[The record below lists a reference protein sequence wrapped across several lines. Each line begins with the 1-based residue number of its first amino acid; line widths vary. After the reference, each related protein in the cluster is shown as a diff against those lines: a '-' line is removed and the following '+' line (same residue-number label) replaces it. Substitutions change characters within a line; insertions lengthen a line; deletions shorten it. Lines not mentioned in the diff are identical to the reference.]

1 MLCWFLG
8 ANGADGFGSLYDGWV
23 DQTACQAFYVLKG
36 GAGCGKSTLMRR
48 VAARLEEAGRDVE
61 YILCSGDP
69 GSLDGIRIPG
79 KGAALMDGTAPH
91 VVEPAFVGATGHYL
105 DLGDGYDR
113 AALFPQRAEIVRLAQ
128 AYKAAYRDA
137 WHCLR
142 AAEEGRARA
151 AVPLRTDE
159 ALEKLPRRA
168 GRLLHQ
174 LGRQKGIGRR
184 TDRFLGG
191 PTCEGPRFLD
201 GTVRAL
207 CGQGWRIHDETGL
220 APALLAQ
227 LEAGLREAGWDVI
240 ACPDPIRPSRLAHLL
255 VPELGVCFLT
265 QDVEGIPLRPVR
277 TESVLDKARWQEV
290 RGAVRLAE
298 RTARALE
305 EEAVGHLRTAKERHD
320 ALEALYRPH
329 VDFSLAEA
337 LTERTAAEI
346 LALPDV

>member
-48 VAARLEEAGRDVE
+48 VAARLEKAGWDVE

-69 GSLDGIRIPG
+69 GSLDGVRIPG
-79 KGAALMDGTAPH
+79 KGAALVDGTAPH

-128 AYKAAYRDA
+128 TYKAAYRDA

-142 AAEEGRARA
+142 AAEEARARA
-151 AVPLRTDE
+151 AAPLHTEEVR
-159 ALEKLPRRA
+159 EKLRKRA

-207 CGQGWRIHDETGL
+207 CGQGWLIRDEVGL
-220 APALLAQ
+220 VPALLAQ

-240 ACPDPIRPSRLAHLL
+240 ACPDPLRPSRLAQLL

-265 QDVEGIPLRPVR
+265 QDVEGLPLRPVR
-277 TESVLDKARWQEV
+277 TESVLDKTRWQEV

-298 RTARALE
+298 RAAQELE
-305 EEAVGHLRTAKERHD
+305 AEAVGHLRTAKERHD
-320 ALEALYRPH
+320 ELEALYRPH

>member
-23 DQTACQAFYVLKG
+23 DQTTCQAFYVLKG

-48 VAARLEEAGRDVE
+48 VAARLEEAGWDVE

-79 KGAALMDGTAPH
+79 KGAALVDGTAPH
-91 VVEPAFVGATGHYL
+91 VVEPTFVGATGHYL

-128 AYKAAYRDA
+128 TYKAAYRDA

-142 AAEEGRARA
+142 AAEEARARA
-151 AVPLRTDE
+151 AAPLHTE
-159 ALEKLPRRA
+159 EVQEKLRKRA

-191 PTCEGPRFLD
+191 STCEGPRFLD

-207 CGQGWRIHDETGL
+207 CGQGWLIRDEVGL

-240 ACPDPIRPSRLAHLL
+240 ACPDPLRPSRLAHLL

-265 QDVEGIPLRPVR
+265 QDVEGLPLRPVR
-277 TESVLDKARWQEV
+277 TESVLDKARWQEI

-298 RTARALE
+298 RAAQELE
-305 EEAVGHLRTAKERHD
+305 AEAAGHLRTAKERHD
-320 ALEALYRPH
+320 ELEVLYRPH

-337 LTERTAAEI
+337 LTERTAEEI

>member
-69 GSLDGIRIPG
+69 GSLDGVRIPS
-79 KGAALMDGTAPH
+79 KGAALVDGTAPH
-91 VVEPAFVGATGHYL
+91 VVEPTFVGATGHYL

-128 AYKAAYRDA
+128 TYRAAYRDA
-137 WHCLR
+137 WHRLR
-142 AAEEGRARA
+142 AAEEARARA
-151 AVPLRTDE
+151 AAPLHTEE
-159 ALEKLPRRA
+159 AQEKLRRRA
-168 GRLLHQ
+168 GRLLRQ

-191 PTCEGPRFLD
+191 PTCEGPRFFD

-207 CGQGWRIHDETGL
+207 CGQGWLVRDEVGL

-240 ACPDPIRPSRLAHLL
+240 ACPDPLRPSRLAHLL

-265 QDVEGIPLRPVR
+265 QDVEGLPLRPVR
-277 TESVLDKARWQEV
+277 TESVLDRARWQEA

-298 RTARALE
+298 RAAQELE
-305 EEAVGHLRTAKERHD
+305 AEAVGHLRTAKERHD
-320 ALEALYRPH
+320 ELEALYRPH